1 MSDRNPDTQ
10 SASLFERGDAY
21 RALRRYETPALKPK
35 HMRQYDHEFWNATG
49 CRPGMS
55 VLEVGCGTGQ
65 FLAYLA
71 AKGVEDFVGIDAD
84 GGVRA
89 AIPEAAANRFVESD
103 LAAFVAENT
112 GQRRFDRV
120 VLFDVLEHLT
130 LEQGIAA
137 LESLHAIV
145 ADGGRL
151 AIRVPNGGSPW
162 GLHIQHS
169 TIDHVTIYTTDKLI
183 ELARLTGYDC
193 LRFLPQKIGPP
204 VRRTLQAAL
213 HAVLDRVLV
222 QRPEVWTANVV
233 AVFAR
238 PHRPGER

>member
-1 MSDRNPDTQ
+1 
-10 SASLFERGDAY
+10 
-21 RALRRYETPALKPK
+21 
-35 HMRQYDHEFWNATG
+35 
-49 CRPGMS
+49 

-89 AIPEAAANRFVESD
+89 AIPETAANRFVESD
-103 LAAFVAENT
+103 LADFVTENT
-112 GQRRFDRV
+112 GKRRFDRV

-162 GLHIQHS
+162 GLHIQYS
-169 TIDHVTIYTTDKLI
+169 TIDHVTVYTTDKLI
-183 ELARLTGYDC
+183 ELARLTGYD
-193 LRFLPQKIGPP
+193 
-204 VRRTLQAAL
+204 
-213 HAVLDRVLV
+213 
-222 QRPEVWTANVV
+222 
-233 AVFAR
+233 
-238 PHRPGER
+238 